1 MFEAVLGTAADV
13 GTLVVRAVVAV
24 VAAVAGVFVEL
35 NGLQTLGAG
44 DQVAGTWM
52 AAVGC
57 LLLVVCV
64 VLARDLVRGFGG
76 STS

>member
-1 MFEAVLGTAADV
+1 MFEALIGTAAEA
-13 GTLVVRAVVAV
+13 GTVAVRAVVAV
-24 VAAVAGVFVEL
+24 VAAFAGVFVEL
-35 NGLQTLGAG
+35 NGLRTIGAG
-44 DQVAGTWM
+44 DQVAEVWM

-64 VLARDLVRGFGG
+64 VLARDLVRGVDG

>member
-1 MFEAVLGTAADV
+1 MFEALLGTAADA
-13 GTLVVRAVVAV
+13 GTVVMRAVVAV

-35 NGLQTLGAG
+35 NGLQTLGTG
-44 DQVAGTWM
+44 DQLVGTWM
-52 AAVGC
+52 TAVGC

-64 VLARDLVRGFGG
+64 VLARDLIRGFGG

>member
-1 MFEAVLGTAADV
+1 MFEALIGTAADA
-13 GTLVVRAVVAV
+13 GTVAVRAVVAV
-24 VAAVAGVFVEL
+24 VAAFAGVFVEL
-35 NGLQTLGAG
+35 NGLRTLGAG
-44 DQVAGTWM
+44 DQVAGVWM

-64 VLARDLVRGFGG
+64 VLARDLVRGVDG